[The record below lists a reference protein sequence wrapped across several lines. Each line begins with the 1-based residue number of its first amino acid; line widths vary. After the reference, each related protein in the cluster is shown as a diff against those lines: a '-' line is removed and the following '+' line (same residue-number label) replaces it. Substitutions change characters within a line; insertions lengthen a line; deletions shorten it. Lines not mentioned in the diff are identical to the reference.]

1 MSDSVARGHGG
12 LSITCHTP
20 LSSPRADTCGPDD
33 ALYRRSFPG
42 VVQEVARALSLGV
55 ALSTRTHSVGR
66 YHEATYAGPAR
77 WACLDRGG
85 AVVPWLE
92 TEEHFTSLYSRDVV
106 ERQDWST
113 FGAASAFVCVVG
125 REAARRCLARRLLSL
140 VAR

>member
-1 MSDSVARGHGG
+1 M
-12 LSITCHTP
+12 LTITCHTP
-20 LSSPRADTCGPDD
+20 LTSPRAESCGEPRPVR
-33 ALYRRSFPG
+33 ATSYEG
-42 VVQEVARALSLGV
+42 TVQTVARALMLGV
-55 ALSTRTHSVGR
+55 SLSTRAHSVGR